1 MRCYE
6 PGPESPLGSFTL
18 TSHTIDSLRKKC
30 FIPASILERMETM
43 TKQEVADYFD
53 KYLKAE
59 GFTVT
64 IDDDGD
70 LIFKQEGRTYVL
82 IIDEKDPDF
91 LRLAFP
97 NFWTIES
104 EDERKRATHA
114 AMLAT
119 AKTKVAKVYLA
130 GDNTW
135 AAIETF
141 AKPEGFAGFIA
152 RGLLAL
158 RAAAN
163 NFAETMRGES

>member
-1 MRCYE
+1 
-6 PGPESPLGSFTL
+6 
-18 TSHTIDSLRKKC
+18 
-30 FIPASILERMETM
+30 M
-43 TKQEVADYFD
+43 TKQEVAEYFD
-53 KYLKAE
+53 KYLKDE
-59 GFTVT
+59 GFAVT
-64 IDDDGD
+64 IDGDGD

-97 NFWTIES
+97 NFWSIES
-104 EDERKRATHA
+104 EEERKRATSS
-114 AMLAT
+114 AMTAT

-141 AKPEGFAGFIA
+141 AKPEGFAPFIA
-152 RGLLAL
+152 RGLMAL

-163 NFAETMRGES
+163 NFAETMRADA